1 MRRLTTLLLL
11 VFCGCDR
18 APAVLYPI
26 ETLVALPPEMHQFL
40 TESSWVVTSI
50 DGRPISESLSGVE
63 TLIAKH
69 ISDAI
74 NIALVDSTVNPYSRF
89 RLRGDGTWH
98 VSVGYWLRCKRTRQ
112 ENARLPVDPKKNS
125 ALVSIELSVNGTYIA
140 GVDRQTHAPVLILKT
155 EAHGDGTVAHWN
167 PYSEPEFHCSFV
179 CPAPVTYPAFTEEL
193 DWRIFQDAALSKL
206 FSSPLFSTPGDRNVV
221 YTWDLGTSEGTPAE
235 FWSERGYGV
244 SEDIVLD
251 PLVRYEV
258 RLSSQ
263 GETDIVFRRTE
274 ERTDSQ

>member
-1 MRRLTTLLLL
+1 MKPDHRIKPQMVLFNWIHQRRGESFKEIAEKLGYNSPSYVSASVIKMRRLTTLLLL

-74 NIALVDSTVNPYSRF
+74 NIALVDSTQNPYSRF

-98 VSVGYWLRCKRTRQ
+98 VSVGYWLRCERTRQ
-112 ENARLPVDPKKNS
+112 ENARLPVDPKKIVRWLAS
-125 ALVSIELSVNGTYIA
+125 SFQSMEHTLPALT
-140 GVDRQTHAPVLILKT
+140 DRHT
-155 EAHGDGTVAHWN
+155 
-167 PYSEPEFHCSFV
+167 
-179 CPAPVTYPAFTEEL
+179 
-193 DWRIFQDAALSKL
+193 
-206 FSSPLFSTPGDRNVV
+206 
-221 YTWDLGTSEGTPAE
+221 
-235 FWSERGYGV
+235 
-244 SEDIVLD
+244 
-251 PLVRYEV
+251 
-258 RLSSQ
+258 
-263 GETDIVFRRTE
+263 RRC
-274 ERTDSQ
+274 